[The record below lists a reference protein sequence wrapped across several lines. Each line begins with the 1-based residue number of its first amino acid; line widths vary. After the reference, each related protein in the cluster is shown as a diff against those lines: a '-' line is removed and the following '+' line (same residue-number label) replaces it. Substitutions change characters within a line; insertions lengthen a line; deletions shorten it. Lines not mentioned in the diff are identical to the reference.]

1 MESACG
7 ASRLGSAHTH
17 SALWQRHVAH
27 PPDLRA
33 RRGAHLTDRRA
44 RLVVLRPSLLLQ
56 PSSKAAAD
64 SRHRRLPHR
73 SRCWHGLCAILDYAS
88 THLRTARRPCRQ
100 GSVFGP
106 SPLATHLPS
115 LLPLPLLLSLR
126 LRRLC
131 SSSAAVV
138 AAAQRESHI
147 LSPRAPRFRRP
158 RLAAAAHA
166 RMRQE
171 QIPQARQGSAFS
183 SSLLW

>member
-1 MESACG
+1 MSSC
-7 ASRLGSAHTH
+7 S
-17 SALWQRHVAH
+17 
-27 PPDLRA
+27 PPCCNNH
-33 RRGAHLTDRRA
+33 RRKPPLT
-44 RLVVLRPSLLLQ
+44 
-56 PSSKAAAD
+56 AAAD
-64 SRHRRLPHR
+64 SRHRRLSHR

-88 THLRTARRPCRQ
+88 TR
-100 GSVFGP
+100 
-106 SPLATHLPS
+106 LANCTQIMQAGERVRAVSSCSSSTSSLPP

-166 RMRQE
+166 RTRQE
-171 QIPQARQGSAFS
+171 QNLQARQGSAFS
-183 SSLLW
+183 SSLLSPRVPPKAAVCLRVTRRALAEASWLGWC